1 MPANTI
7 RYVAL
12 LRAINVG
19 GHVVKMEV
27 LRKHFTKMGF
37 RNVETFIASGNVLFD
52 ATEPARSL
60 EERIAFE
67 LERALGY
74 PVGTFVR
81 TPTELAAVASHE
93 AFPIDV
99 IDPAKHS
106 LYIGFLGAKP
116 TAETIRKVVALRTTV
131 DELHIHKRELYWG
144 CRVRYSETEIK
155 GPALARA
162 LATEMTVRSITT
174 VRKLSAILSSTPRVS
189 KK

>member
-1 MPANTI
+1 MPANAT

-19 GHVVKMEV
+19 GHVVKMDV

-37 RNVETFIASGNVLFD
+37 GNVETFIASGNVLFD
-52 ATEPARSL
+52 ATGPAAAL

-81 TPTELAAVASHE
+81 TPAELAAVAKHE
-93 AFPIDV
+93 AFPADV
-99 IDPAKHS
+99 IDPSQHS
-106 LYIGFLGAKP
+106 LYIGFLGSKP
-116 TAETIRKVVALRTTV
+116 SAETVRKVVALRTPV

-144 CRVRYSETEIK
+144 CRVTYSQTQVK

-162 LATEMTVRSITT
+162 LGMEMTVRNITT
-174 VRKLSAILSSTPRVS
+174 VRRLAQKVTVRQR
-189 KK
+189 